1 MSTRLLERL
10 LHHASTMPDAIAVR
24 ETGERGSRRTLTWRE
39 LRDASGLL
47 ARQLRDAHAAPVV
60 LVSATNRVELLVTLL
75 AGLWCDGSVMPVSPE
90 LPAVQLR
97 DLAARAGAS
106 LAFGEAAVLD
116 ALAECVPA
124 RMPLAAIEVQQ
135 RRVTGDLE
143 VPGSN
148 GSLLLLSS
156 GTTGAPKL
164 VRRRAEALDAVGQS
178 CSRAIGLG
186 PGDAMLLA
194 IPLHHSYGI
203 DQGLLS
209 AVMAGCRIELHDGFD
224 LAQVRASLRDD
235 GVTILPA
242 VPFLFDVLAR
252 GATTAPSLRKA
263 ISAGSPLPSSVFEE
277 FRRSVGVAIGQ
288 LYGSTE
294 FGSVTYSDPDDAEFA
309 PGSVGRPLCGVT
321 IRILDPNSPR
331 LEQPLPAGQ
340 EGQVAVSAP
349 SMLCEYLGEPDAPTR
364 DGFFLTGDLGSL
376 DAAGRLTLSGR
387 TALLIDVAG
396 RKVNPLEV
404 EAALASHPRVAEV
417 VVVPIPYSRTVGRMK
432 AVIVA
437 TGSSELREEELRS
450 FLRERLAAYKIPRR
464 FEFLAALPRSPA
476 GKILR
481 GELCETEPRS

>member
-1 MSTRLLERL
+1 
-10 LHHASTMPDAIAVR
+10 MPDTVAVR
-24 ETGERGSRRTLTWRE
+24 ETGARGSRRTLTWRE
-39 LRDASGLL
+39 LRDASVLL
-47 ARQLRDAHAAPVV
+47 ARELRDAHAAPVV
-60 LVSATNRVELLVTLL
+60 IVSATNRVELLVTLL

-90 LPAVQLR
+90 LPAAQLR

-106 LAFGEAAVLD
+106 LAIGGAAALD
-116 ALAECVPA
+116 ALAGCVPA
-124 RMPLAAIEVQQ
+124 RMPVDAIGVKP
-135 RRVTGDLE
+135 RRAPGALE
-143 VPGSN
+143 IPGRN
-148 GSLLLLSS
+148 GSLVLLSS

-164 VRRRAEALDAVGQS
+164 VRRRAEALDAVGRS

-203 DQGLLS
+203 DQGLLT
-209 AVMAGCRIELHDGFD
+209 AVIAGCRIELHDGFD
-224 LAQVRASLRDD
+224 RARARASLRDD

-263 ISAGSPLPSSVFEE
+263 ISAGGPLPSGVFEE
-277 FRRSVGVAIGQ
+277 FRRNVGVAIGQ
-288 LYGSTE
+288 IYGSTE
-294 FGSVTYSDPDDAEFA
+294 FGSVTYSDPDEADFV
-309 PGSVGRPLCGVT
+309 PGSVGRPLSGVT
-321 IRILDPNSPR
+321 IRILDPDTPR
-331 LEQPLPAGQ
+331 LEQPLPAGE

-364 DGFFLTGDLGSL
+364 DGFFLTGDLGRL

-404 EAALASHPRVAEV
+404 EQALACHPRVAEV

-437 TGSSELREEELRS
+437 RGPGELREEELRS
-450 FLRERLAAYKIPRR
+450 FLRKRLAAYKIPRR

-481 GELCETEPRS
+481 GELCEAEARS

>member
-1 MSTRLLERL
+1 MSTHLLERL
-10 LHHASTMPDAIAVR
+10 LHHARTMPDAIAVR

-39 LRDASGLL
+39 LRDAAGLL

-60 LVSATNRVELLVTLL
+60 LASAANRAELFVALL
-75 AGLWCDGSVMPVSPE
+75 AGLWCDGSVIPVSPE

-97 DLAARAGAS
+97 ELAARAGAS
-106 LAFGEAAVLD
+106 LAIGGAAALD
-116 ALAECVPA
+116 ALAGCVPA
-124 RMPLAAIEVQQ
+124 RMPLAAIEVQP
-135 RRVTGDLE
+135 RRVPEDLE
-143 VPGSN
+143 APGRN

-156 GTTGAPKL
+156 GTSGAPKL
-164 VRRRAEALDAVGQS
+164 VRRRAAALDAVGQS

-186 PGDAMLLA
+186 PGDVMLLA

-203 DQGLLS
+203 DQGLLA

-263 ISAGSPLPSSVFEE
+263 ISAGGPLPMSVFEE
-277 FRRSVGVAIGQ
+277 FRRNVGVAIGQ

-294 FGSVTYSDPDDAEFA
+294 FGSVTYSDPNAADFA

-321 IRILDPNSPR
+321 IRILDPDTPR

-340 EGQVAVSAP
+340 DGQVAVSAP
-349 SMLCEYLGEPDAPTR
+349 SMLCEYVGEPASPTR

-404 EAALASHPRVAEV
+404 EAALACHPLVAEV

-432 AVIVA
+432 AIVVPIVP
-437 TGSSELREEELRS
+437 GELREEELRS

-464 FEFLAALPRSPA
+464 FEFLAMLPRSPT
-476 GKILR
+476 GKVLR
-481 GELCETEPRS
+481 RELGDTESGS

>member
-1 MSTRLLERL
+1 MKTRLLERL
-10 LHHASTMPDAIAVR
+10 LHHASTRPDAIAVR
-24 ETGERGSRRTLTWRE
+24 EAGVRGSRRTLTWRE

-60 LVSATNRVELLVTLL
+60 LVSSANRAELLVTLL
-75 AGLWCDGSVMPVSPE
+75 AGLWCDGWVIPISPA

-97 DLAARAGAS
+97 DLAERAGAS
-106 LAFGEAAVLD
+106 LAIGGAAALD
-116 ALAECVPA
+116 ALAGCVPT
-124 RMPLAAIEVQQ
+124 RMPLELIDLQPRGVP
-135 RRVTGDLE
+135 GDLGA
-143 VPGSN
+143 PGRD

-156 GTTGAPKL
+156 GTTSAPRL
-164 VRRRAEALDAVGQS
+164 VRRRAEALDAMGQS
-178 CSRAIGLG
+178 CWRAIGVG
-186 PGDAMLLA
+186 ANDVMLLA

-203 DQGLLS
+203 DQGLLT
-209 AVMAGCRIELHDGFD
+209 AVLAGCRIELSDGFD

-263 ISAGSPLPSSVFEE
+263 ISAGGPLPISVFEE

-288 LYGSTE
+288 IYGSTE
-294 FGSVTYSDPDDAEFA
+294 FGSVTYSDPDDADFM
-309 PGSVGRPLCGVT
+309 PGTAGRPLSGVT
-321 IRILDPNSPR
+321 IRILDPDTPS
-331 LEQPLPAGQ
+331 LEQPMPAGQ
-340 EGQVAVSAP
+340 QGQVAVSAP
-349 SMLCEYLGEPDAPTR
+349 SMLCEYLGEPGAPTR

-387 TALLIDVAG
+387 TALLIDIAG
-396 RKVNPLEV
+396 HKVNPLEI
-404 EAALASHPRVAEV
+404 EAALACHPRVAEV

-437 TGSSELREEELRS
+437 MGPGELREDELRS
-450 FLRERLAAYKIPRR
+450 FLRERLASYKIPRR
-464 FEFLAALPRSPA
+464 FEFVTALPRSAA

-481 GELCETEPRS
+481 RELCEAAPRS

>member
-1 MSTRLLERL
+1 VSIRLLERL
-10 LHHASTMPDAIAVR
+10 LHHASTRPDAIAVR
-24 ETGERGSRRTLTWRE
+24 EAGGSRRTLTWRE

-47 ARQLRDAHAAPVV
+47 ARQLRDTHAAPVV

-75 AGLWCDGSVMPVSPE
+75 AGLWCDGLVMPLSPE

-106 LAFGEAAVLD
+106 LAIGEAAVLD
-116 ALAECVPA
+116 ALAGFVPA
-124 RMPLAAIEVQQ
+124 RLPLDAALVQP
-135 RRVTGDLE
+135 RRVPGDLE
-143 VPGSN
+143 IPGRN

-156 GTTGAPKL
+156 GTMGAPKL
-164 VRRRAEALDAVGQS
+164 VRRRAEALDAVGQN
-178 CSRAIGLG
+178 CSRALALG
-186 PGDAMLLA
+186 PDDAMLLA

-203 DQGLLS
+203 DQGLLT

-224 LAQVRASLRDD
+224 RAQVRASLRDD
-235 GVTILPA
+235 SVTILPA

-252 GATTAPSLRKA
+252 GATRAPSLRKA
-263 ISAGSPLPSSVFEE
+263 ISAGGPLPSGVFEE
-277 FRRSVGVAIGQ
+277 FRRSVGVDIGQ
-288 LYGSTE
+288 IYGSTE
-294 FGSVTYSDPDDAEFA
+294 FGSVTYSDPDDADFA
-309 PGSVGRPLCGVT
+309 PGSVGRPLYGVT
-321 IRILDPNSPR
+321 IRILDPDNPR
-331 LEQPLPAGQ
+331 PEQPLAAGH

-349 SMLCEYLGEPDAPTR
+349 SMLCEYLGEPGAPTR
-364 DGFFLTGDLGSL
+364 NGFFITGDLGSL

-404 EAALASHPRVAEV
+404 EAALSCHPRVAEV
-417 VVVPIPYSRTVGRMK
+417 AVVPIPYSRTVGRMK

-437 TGSSELREEELRS
+437 RGSGELRDEELRR
-450 FLRERLAAYKIPRR
+450 FLRERIAAYKIPRR

-481 GELCETEPRS
+481 RELCETEPAS